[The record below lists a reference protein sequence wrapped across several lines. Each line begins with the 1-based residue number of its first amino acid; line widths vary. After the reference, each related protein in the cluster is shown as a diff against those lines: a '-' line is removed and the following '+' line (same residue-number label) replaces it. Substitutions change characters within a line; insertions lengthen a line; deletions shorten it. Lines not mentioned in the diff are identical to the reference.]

1 MILKGCECPHGYH
14 SNMDQ
19 VQHCFPSQYQLTN
32 NSKMSD
38 WEYHLLLQALLRKT
52 VENKH
57 SQTWTKIPAWNKN
70 RNFYTFTGNLRMD
83 GYVCIGTKN
92 CQSVLSWKKTCQ
104 SLDLLT
110 VIYIVHKQPIIGR
123 MKWRSMF

>member
-1 MILKGCECPHGYH
+1 MIDDTQRLWVPTWVPQQCG
-14 SNMDQ
+14 
-19 VQHCFPSQYQLTN
+19 PSAT
-32 NSKMSD
+32 
-38 WEYHLLLQALLRKT
+38 LLSLSISVNKQFENEWLRVSSFASSFVT

-57 SQTWTKIPAWNKN
+57 SQTWTKIPAWKKL
-70 RNFYTFTGNLRMD
+70 NFYTFTGNLRMD